1 MVYRIKLHWN
11 TSSTKLTQFHIHRKW
26 LAKRPGNIVINISR
40 IPFRQL
46 MGKIKSSVKDMQRT
60 FWRSNLMISLQ
71 VYHAG
76 TDPEKLKDFP
86 ATTVFSI
93 SYKIY
98 SESV

>member
-1 MVYRIKLHWN
+1 
-11 TSSTKLTQFHIHRKW
+11 
-26 LAKRPGNIVINISR
+26 
-40 IPFRQL
+40 

-60 FWRSNLMISLQ
+60 FWRSNLMISLE

-86 ATTVFSI
+86 ATMVFSI
-93 SYKIY
+93 SDKIH